1 MIPSATETRCPSA
14 ITYAGA
20 SRNFDNDDNGQ
31 SFPLKQHSTVITYAG
46 RLPASRKP
54 RRR

>member
-20 SRNFDNDDNGQ
+20 SRNFDNDDNEA
-31 SFPLKQHSTVITYAG
+31 FPSSSIA
-46 RLPASRKP
+46 P
-54 RRR
+54 